1 METSVMPGPT
11 WKTQASRALSDL
23 ADDERPPRVA
33 LMGVGNDLRSDDGA
47 GLALVRALGERLPAD
62 TDNRLLV
69 VEAGQAPE
77 NFSGALRRFRP
88 DLVVLLDAAHLGEEP
103 GAVRWLAASA
113 AAGMSASTHTLP
125 LHMLAA
131 YLEAELGC
139 TVALLGIQPADISFG
154 GPISPPVREAV
165 EALAG
170 ALPAILGAA

>member
-1 METSVMPGPT
+1 MPSPT

-23 ADDERPPRVA
+23 TDEERPTRVA
-33 LMGVGNDLRSDDGA
+33 LMGVGNDLRGDDGA
-47 GLALVRALGERLPAD
+47 GLALARALGERLPAHAD
-62 TDNRLLV
+62 DWLLV

-77 NFSGALRRFRP
+77 NFSGALRRFQP

-139 TVALLGIQPADISFG
+139 QVALLGIQPADISFG
-154 GPISPPVREAV
+154 GPISQPVREAV

-170 ALPAILGAA
+170 ALPAILGVA

>member
-1 METSVMPGPT
+1 MEMRVMPSPT
-11 WKTQASRALSDL
+11 WKTQASRALSSL
-23 ADDERPPRVA
+23 TDEERQPRVA
-33 LMGVGNDLRSDDGA
+33 LMGVGNDLRGDDGA
-47 GLALVRALGERLPAD
+47 GLALARALGEHLPAD
-62 TDNRLLV
+62 ADDRLLV

-103 GAVRWLAASA
+103 GAVRWLAASVA
-113 AAGMSASTHTLP
+113 GGMSASTHTLP

-139 TVALLGIQPADISFG
+139 EVALLGIQPADISFG